1 MELET
6 KLKQRETNKQ
16 QNKIKKAEKKSLFK
30 SFFNISINKV
40 LKKMLSYPFLKSFLM
55 KDTSSLI
62 LKNYILKSNKIK
74 KDYNILFLSDS
85 HLEIIDN
92 TLKIKELLFEKRYDL
107 IILGGD
113 YYDSDKGFVK
123 EKERFENLL
132 LGLRGHSEMIISVAG
147 NHDDNNVISFLQG
160 ETTFLL
166 DDFLFFDD
174 LLIYGAEE
182 SVTFDS
188 DIEDKI
194 SFDSETYEDKYKIC
208 VSHNP
213 IENKHG
219 LFDIVLSGH
228 THGGQVSILGFAPIN
243 NCKLKSQI
251 YGEWNG
257 KFGKGITTSG
267 VGCSGVPVRRGIKPE
282 LVEIKIKKED

>member
-6 KLKQRETNKQ
+6 KLKQRELNKQ
-16 QNKIKKAEKKSLFK
+16 KHKRKKAKEKSSFKSL
-30 SFFNISINKV
+30 FNISINKT
-40 LKKMLSYPFLKSFLM
+40 LQKMLKYPLLKSFLM
-55 KDTSSLI
+55 KDTSSLM
-62 LKNYILKSNKIK
+62 LKKYILKSNKIQ
-74 KDYNILFLSDS
+74 KDYNILFLSDL

-92 TLKIKELLFEKRYDL
+92 TNKIKELLFGEKYDL
-107 IILGGD
+107 ILLGGD
-113 YYDSDKGFVK
+113 YYDSDKGFLS
-123 EKERFENLL
+123 EKGRFDNLL
-132 LGLRGHSEMIISVAG
+132 FELREHSDVIISVAG
-147 NHDDNNVISFLQG
+147 NHDDNNVISFLKG

-166 DDFLFFDD
+166 DDILFFDD

-188 DIEDKI
+188 DIEDKT
-194 SFDSETYEDKYKIC
+194 SFDGKTYEDKYKIC
-208 VSHNP
+208 ISHNP
-213 IENKHG
+213 IENKHN
-219 LFDIVLSGH
+219 LFDIILSGH
-228 THGGQVSILGFAPIN
+228 THGGQVSIFGFAPIN

-257 KFGKGITTSG
+257 DFGKGITTSG